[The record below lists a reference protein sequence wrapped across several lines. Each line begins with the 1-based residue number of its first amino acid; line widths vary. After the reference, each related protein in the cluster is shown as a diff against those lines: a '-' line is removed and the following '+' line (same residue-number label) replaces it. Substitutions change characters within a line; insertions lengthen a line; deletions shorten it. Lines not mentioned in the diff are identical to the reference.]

1 MSCGKRIRTGY
12 FCKTVLHETQL
23 SLNLK
28 NYVKFEKQILCPLL
42 LNYCPLVG
50 YLYFYFIMK
59 KPIDKHQD
67 AEIIC

>member
-1 MSCGKRIRTGY
+1 MSHGKRIRIGY

-28 NYVKFEKQILCPLL
+28 NYVKFEKQILCSLL

-50 YLYFYFIMK
+50 YLYFYLS
-59 KPIDKHQD
+59 
-67 AEIIC
+67 